1 MSLKGVIMSST
12 KVNPDEISDLAESI
26 LDTCSIS
33 KPNPEVAVAALLMAA
48 EFITDT
54 AEISNVVVHRDCS
67 SIQLLVT
74 EKNDNLSETV
84 TTSTVH

>member
-12 KVNPDEISDLAESI
+12 KVNLDEISDLAESI

-33 KPNPEVAVAALLMAA
+33 KPNPEVAVAAN
-48 EFITDT
+48 FIS
-54 AEISNVVVHRDCS
+54 EVSGISDVIIHSNES

-74 EKNDNLSETV
+74 EKNDSSSATA